1 MPKNDFDVI
10 IIGGGVAASVAAY
23 NLSKSNLKIACFEQG
38 GYEKNYANYKSKKLS
53 FFDYKR
59 MNINPNVRRSKSDYL
74 IDDTESDISIANFNA
89 LGGSSVLYSAHL
101 PRFLPKDF
109 KQKINKKKKRRRN
122 LRFHIQRFCVFKL

>member
-53 FFDYKR
+53 FFDNIKIR
-59 MNINPNVRRSKSDYL
+59 MYEAIYANRFG
-74 IDDTESDISIANFNA
+74 DILDST
-89 LGGSSVLYSAHL
+89 L
-101 PRFLPKDF
+101 
-109 KQKINKKKKRRRN
+109 
-122 LRFHIQRFCVFKL
+122 KLNSTL